1 LHYAAFVKDSSQ
13 MKFSPTERQ
22 QREIVYHAERA
33 KELAPLLSRPVS
45 WDVLQDPARRSWNAY
60 WRMYAYLVTC
70 DLRSKDV
77 MVVGCGFG
85 EDALRLAKLGA
96 RVTAFDIS
104 ADALRVAE
112 KLAIQEGFSIE
123 FNEMPAESLEY
134 CDSRFDYVVARDIMH
149 HVEVAQAMQEIV
161 RVAKPNAV
169 FIASEIYS
177 HTIVDKIRRSVLVE
191 SLLYPRMRRFIYGDG
206 DPYITED
213 ERKLNE
219 VDVAEIVGHLHLLEM
234 DHFYFLTN
242 RLIPE
247 RMEWFTRADRAVLH
261 LLKPIAP
268 IVAGRVVLIGRIQK
282 QT

>member
-1 LHYAAFVKDSSQ
+1 
-13 MKFSPTERQ
+13 
-22 QREIVYHAERA
+22 
-33 KELAPLLSRPVS
+33 
-45 WDVLQDPARRSWNAY
+45 
-60 WRMYAYLVTC
+60 
-70 DLRSKDV
+70 
-77 MVVGCGFG
+77 
-85 EDALRLAKLGA
+85 
-96 RVTAFDIS
+96 
-104 ADALRVAE
+104 
-112 KLAIQEGFSIE
+112 
-123 FNEMPAESLEY
+123 
-134 CDSRFDYVVARDIMH
+134 
-149 HVEVAQAMQEIV
+149 
-161 RVAKPNAV
+161 
-169 FIASEIYS
+169 
-177 HTIVDKIRRSVLVE
+177 
-191 SLLYPRMRRFIYGDG
+191 MRRFIYGDG